1 MAESGNGAGF
11 REVWR
16 RWRHLVP
23 PFLVAV
29 LPVLVLLFGGVVWLV
44 HHDGLLIWLLALMI
58 GGYAAMRMLPG
69 ANRRLEA
76 DLPGQDPD
84 PAWPPVAE
92 EAWEIVANKA
102 AELTIRDWP
111 ESGRGFY
118 DLARDT
124 LSDVAHHANPDARQ
138 PLAEVSLPHALL
150 VIEAASH
157 DLRTEVLAVVPF
169 AHRVR
174 LADFERVQSLGSVL
188 ANLNDLYR
196 AGRFAAFP
204 VQAIAAEAASTA
216 RAQAFEMTREALQVW
231 LMRQWVRKVGFHAVA
246 LYCGHTLLSKPGAEP
261 TADSMRDLRRAAEEA
276 ADAEPLRLLVLGR
289 SGAGKSS
296 LVNALFGEELAAT
309 DVLADTTPGMTPFV
323 LERDGW
329 PAALVL
335 DSPGCDAS
343 NFGVAEVLEESARS
357 DAILFVTAATR
368 PDRAGERA
376 VLDELRNSKLAR
388 DRGLPPVFV
397 VLSQVDRLP
406 PARAWSPPYDMGSDD
421 PKAVAMAGAVRAVA
435 VDLGVPVERVI
446 PACLASGRVYNV
458 EDTLLNL
465 LAAEMDRLRQA
476 RLRRCLA
483 SHRRKENWGL
493 VLDQLRAAGRFIQG
507 RLGE

>member
-1 MAESGNGAGF
+1 MADDGTGL

-29 LPVLVLLFGGVVWLV
+29 LPLLVLLFGGVVWLI
-44 HHDGLLIWLLALMI
+44 HHDGLLIWLLALMV
-58 GGYAAMRMLPG
+58 GGYAAMKMLPG

-84 PAWPPVAE
+84 PAWPPIAAG
-92 EAWEIVANKA
+92 AWEKVAAKA
-102 AELTIRDWP
+102 DTLTITDWP
-111 ESGRGFY
+111 DSARGFY

-124 LSDVAHHANPDARQ
+124 LAEVARHAHPDARQ

-169 AHRVR
+169 AHKVR
-174 LADFERVQSLGSVL
+174 LADFERVQSLGSIL
-188 ANLNDLYR
+188 SNLNDLYR

-204 VQAIAAEAASTA
+204 IQAIAAEAASTA
-216 RAQAFEMTREALQVW
+216 RSQAFEMTREALQVW

-246 LYCGHTLLSKPGAEP
+246 LYCGHTVLSAPKGGP
-261 TADSMRDLRRAAEEA
+261 TADSMRDLRRAAEAA
-276 ADAEPLRLLVLGR
+276 ADDEPLRLLVMGR

-309 DVLADTTPGMTPFV
+309 DVLADTTPGLTPFV

-335 DSPGCDAS
+335 DSPGCDS
-343 NFGVAEVLEESARS
+343 DSFGVAEVFAEAARS
-357 DAILFVTAATR
+357 DALLFVTPATR

-376 VLDELRNSKLAR
+376 MLDELRASKLAHE
-388 DRGLPPVFV
+388 RGLPPLFV
-397 VLSQVDRLP
+397 VLSQADRLP
-406 PARAWSPPYDMGSDD
+406 PARAWAPPYDLGSED
-421 PKAVAMAGAVRAVA
+421 PKAVSIAGAVRAA
-435 VDLGVPVERVI
+435 ATDLGVPVERVI

-465 LAAEMDRLRQA
+465 LAAEMDGLRQA

-483 SHRRKENWGL
+483 EHRRKENWAL
-493 VLDQLRAAGRFIQG
+493 VLEQLRAAGRFLQA
-507 RLGE
+507 RLGD